1 MSARIDHES
10 RRLEIAFK
18 AMKLFSQ
25 VGYDNVS
32 LIMVASAAGVAR
44 TVLYRYFRS
53 KREVLDAAILAVT
66 QQIMKDSRKELSSRG
81 KASDRLSMVC
91 YHVADVLFEKKEFL
105 SAIFDFVLSMV
116 RSGEDMGA
124 RIQRFTGG
132 IKSIFERLITEGAI
146 KGEFDPDVNPERA
159 AEGFY
164 SLLES
169 CVLRIVLGTESNSA
183 QIKVRVSDMVRAI
196 SVSPADNAQSQGG
209 KWAAKRIS

>member
-32 LIMVASAAGVAR
+32 LIMIASSAGVAR
-44 TVLYRYFRS
+44 TVIYRYFHS
-53 KREVLDAAILAVT
+53 KREVLDAAILAAT
-66 QQIMKDSRKELSSRG
+66 RQLMAECRKQISSRG
-81 KASDRLSMVC
+81 KVADRLSMVC
-91 YHVADVLFEKKEFL
+91 YHVSDVLFEKKEFL

-116 RSGEDMGA
+116 RAGEEMGV

-132 IKSIFERLITEGAI
+132 IKTVFEQLITEGVM
-146 KGEFDPDVNPERA
+146 KGEFSSTVDPERA

-169 CVLRIVLGTESNSA
+169 CVLRIVLGVESNSA
-183 QIKVRVSDMVRAI
+183 HIKVRVADMVRAI
-196 SVSPADNAQSQGG
+196 SASPQ
-209 KWAAKRIS
+209 

>member
-32 LIMVASAAGVAR
+32 LLMIASSAGVAR

-53 KREVLDAAILAVT
+53 KREVLDAAILAAT
-66 QQIMKDSRKELSSRG
+66 RQIMKECKKELASRG
-81 KASDRLSMVC
+81 RVADRLAMVC

-105 SAIFDFVLSMV
+105 AAIFDFVLSMV

-132 IKSIFERLITEGAI
+132 IKTVFIQLVTEGMM
-146 KGEFDPDVNPERA
+146 KGEFEQGLNPENA

-169 CVLRIVLGTESNSA
+169 CVLRIVLGTEASSA
-183 QIKVRVSDMVRAI
+183 HIKVRIADMIRAI
-196 SVSPADNAQSQGG
+196 SVSAAQT
-209 KWAAKRIS
+209 

>member
-25 VGYDNVS
+25 VGSDNVT
-32 LIMVASAAGVAR
+32 LIMIASSAGVAR

-53 KREVLDAAILAVT
+53 KREVLDAAILAT
-66 QQIMKDSRKELSSRG
+66 TRQIMRDSKKEIAKKGSV
-81 KASDRLSMVC
+81 ADRLCMVC

-105 SAIFDFVLSMV
+105 AAIFDFVLSMV
-116 RSGEDMGA
+116 RAGEDMGV
-124 RIQRFTGG
+124 RIHRFTGG
-132 IKSIFERLITEGAI
+132 IKAVFVQLITEGTV
-146 KGEFDPDVNPERA
+146 KGEFNSDVDPERA

-169 CVLRIVLGTESNSA
+169 CVLRIVLGTETNSA
-183 QIKVRVSDMVRAI
+183 SIKVRITDMVRTI
-196 SVSPADNAQSQGG
+196 SAQ
-209 KWAAKRIS
+209 

>member
-32 LIMVASAAGVAR
+32 LIMIASSAGVAR
-44 TVLYRYFRS
+44 TVIYRYFHS
-53 KREVLDAAILAVT
+53 KREVLDAAILAAT
-66 QQIMKDSRKELSSRG
+66 RQIMKDCKKEIASRG
-81 KASDRLSMVC
+81 KIADRLAMVC

-105 SAIFDFVLSMV
+105 AAIFDFVLSMV
-116 RSGEDMGA
+116 RAGEDMSA
-124 RIQRFTGG
+124 RIHRFTGG
-132 IKSIFERLITEGAI
+132 IKTVFVQLITEGAM
-146 KGEFDPDVNPERA
+146 KGEFSSDVDPERA

-169 CVLRIVLGTESNSA
+169 CVLRIVLGTETNSA
-183 QIKVRVSDMVRAI
+183 HIKVRISDMIRAI
-196 SVSPADNAQSQGG
+196 SASPDRAEH
-209 KWAAKRIS
+209 